1 MKIHVRAYERMLL
14 GIVSVAIVL
23 GGCSLLP
30 RNDFTQP
37 SVTMPKK
44 WQGQTTSGAV
54 IAGSEQW
61 WKGFKD
67 PQLDELIERALL
79 TNNDLAAATIKVR
92 RARLQSS
99 LTDTNLTPSVSVT
112 ANSGINHD
120 LNSRTTSQTHSVT
133 GSVSYELDLW
143 GRLAST
149 RDAGRWEADAT
160 EVDRQ
165 STALVLIGTAATDY
179 WQVAYLNQRIVSS
192 ETGIAYA
199 EKTLEVVQA
208 KYRAGAVSG
217 IDVAQARQ
225 TIASQRANLTQLFQ
239 QRTEARNAL
248 AILFDQAPENSLT
261 ERQSLPEGPLPTV
274 EAGLPS
280 SLLGRRPDLRAAEL
294 RLRESLANIDAT
306 RAGFYPAFTLTGTL
320 GGSSISLENVL
331 KNPIAT
337 LGVGLALPFLQW
349 NTAQLTIKVSETQY
363 EEAVVN
369 FRKTLY
375 SALSDVENALS
386 AVAQYQAE
394 GIHLEQALALSKK
407 AEQLAEIRYRAGA
420 TGVQSWL
427 DEQERR
433 RSAETDLAGNRLNQL
448 KNLMKLYQSLGGDM
462 QKLGEKQ

>member
-1 MKIHVRAYERMLL
+1 
-14 GIVSVAIVL
+14 
-23 GGCSLLP
+23 
-30 RNDFTQP
+30 
-37 SVTMPKK
+37 MPKEWK
-44 WQGQTTSGAV
+44 GQTTSGAA
-54 IAGSEQW
+54 IAGREQW

-120 LNSRTTSQTHSVT
+120 LNSMITNQTHSVT

-143 GRLAST
+143 GRLASA

-165 STALVLIGTAATDY
+165 STALALIGTAAMDY

-199 EKTLEVVQA
+199 EKTLKVVQA
-208 KYRAGAVSG
+208 KYDAGAVSG
-217 IDVAQARQ
+217 IDVAQSRQ
-225 TIASQRANLTQLFQ
+225 TLASQRASLTQLLQ

-274 EAGLPS
+274 EAGLPA

-306 RAGFYPAFTLTGTL
+306 RAGFYPAFTLTGTQ
-320 GGSSISLENVL
+320 GGTSISLENVL

-337 LGVGLALPFLQW
+337 LGVGLVLPFLQW

-386 AVAQYQAE
+386 AVTQYQAE
-394 GIHLEQALALSKK
+394 GIHLEQALELSKK

-420 TGVQSWL
+420 TGVQAWL

-433 RSAETDLAGNRLNQL
+433 RSAETELAGNRLNQL
-448 KNLMKLYQSLGGDM
+448 KNLMKLYQALGGDM
-462 QKLGEKQ
+462 MSQSEAG

>member
-1 MKIHVRAYERMLL
+1 MLF
-14 GIVSVAIVL
+14 
-23 GGCSLLP
+23 
-30 RNDFTQP
+30 R
-37 SVTMPKK
+37 
-44 WQGQTTSGAV
+44 
-54 IAGSEQW
+54 
-61 WKGFKD
+61 
-67 PQLDELIERALL
+67 
-79 TNNDLAAATIKVR
+79 
-92 RARLQSS
+92 S

-112 ANSGINHD
+112 ASSGINHD
-120 LNSRTTSQTHSVT
+120 LNSRTTNQTHSVT

-143 GRLAST
+143 GRLASA

-165 STALVLIGTAATDY
+165 STALALIGTAATDY

-192 ETGIAYA
+192 ETSIAYA
-199 EKTLEVVQA
+199 EKTLKVVQA
-208 KYRAGAVSG
+208 KYDAGAVSG

-225 TIASQRANLTQLFQ
+225 TLASQRASLTQLLQ
-239 QRTEARNAL
+239 QRAEARNAL

-261 ERQSLPEGPLPTV
+261 ERQSLPEGPIPTV
-274 EAGLPS
+274 EAGLPA

-349 NTAQLTIKVSETQY
+349 NTTQLTIKVSETQY
-363 EEAVVN
+363 EEAVVT
-369 FRKTLY
+369 FRQMLY
-375 SALSDVENALS
+375 RALNDVENALS
-386 AVAQYQAE
+386 AVTQYQAE
-394 GIHLEQALALSKK
+394 SVHLEQALSLSKK

-433 RSAETDLAGNRLNQL
+433 RSAETELAGNRLNQF
-448 KNLMKLYQSLGGDM
+448 KNLMKLYQTLGGDM
-462 QKLGEKQ
+462 LKQGE

>member
-14 GIVSVAIVL
+14 GIVSAAIVL

-30 RNDFTQP
+30 RSDFTQP
-37 SVTMPKK
+37 SVNMPKE
-44 WQGQTTSGAV
+44 WQGQTASGAA
-54 IAGSEQW
+54 IAGSEKW
-61 WKGFKD
+61 WKSFND
-67 PQLDELIERALL
+67 PLLDELIERALRS
-79 TNNDLAAATIKVR
+79 NNDLAAATIKVQ

-99 LTDTNLTPSVSVT
+99 LTDTNLTPSVSMT

-120 LNSRTTSQTHSVT
+120 LNSRTTSQTYSVT

-143 GRLAST
+143 GRLSSA

-160 EVDRQ
+160 EVDWQ
-165 STALVLIGTAATDY
+165 STALALIGTAATDY

-199 EKTLEVVQA
+199 EKTLEVVQS
-208 KYRAGAVSG
+208 KYGAGAVSG

-225 TIASQRANLTQLFQ
+225 TIASQRANLTQLLQ

-248 AILFDQAPENSLT
+248 AILFDHAPENSLT
-261 ERQSLPEGPLPTV
+261 ERQSLPEGPLPTI
-274 EAGLPS
+274 EAGLPA

-320 GGSSISLENVL
+320 GGSSISLENVI
-331 KNPIAT
+331 KNPVAT
-337 LGVGLALPFLQW
+337 LGMGLVLPFLQW

-386 AVAQYQAE
+386 AVTQYQAE

-407 AEQLAEIRYRAGA
+407 AEKLAEIRYRAGA

-433 RSAETDLAGNRLNQL
+433 RSVETELDGDRLNQL

-462 QKLGEKQ
+462 LKQGEKQ